1 MRVLVLSTAPP
12 DRTDPSREIVEFD
25 LSAAARGVAAVIP
38 GAIAAETDGAPAEVV
53 ALLEQHRPDI
63 VYNLCEAP
71 FGRPDLEAH
80 IAALF
85 EWAGVRFTGSRSET
99 LALCRRK
106 DRTAAV
112 LAAAGVAAPR
122 RDGFPCIVK
131 PADEDGSA
139 FIDRE
144 SICAN
149 AGAVARARARISGR
163 VVVERFL
170 PGREFS
176 VALWGRNG
184 PEHVSIGETCFRGDL
199 RLITYAAKWDRGSRD
214 DCESPLCY
222 DSPLDA
228 ALRDA
233 IVGAASGAWRAVE
246 ARGYLSVDVR
256 LDDEGIPHVI
266 DVNPN
271 PDCTPSHGMHR
282 AVSEAGWTWERF
294 VHAQLEWA

>member
-25 LSAAARGVAAVIP
+25 LSSAARGVAAVIP
-38 GAIAAETDGAPAEVV
+38 GALTAETEGAPGEIL
-53 ALLEQHRPDI
+53 ALVERHRPDI

-85 EWAGVRFTGSRSET
+85 EWVGVRFTGSRSET

-106 DRTAAV
+106 DHTAAV
-112 LAAAGVAAPR
+112 LAAAGVPVPP

-144 SICAN
+144 SICDHAE
-149 AGAVARARARISGR
+149 AVARARARISGR

-176 VALWGRNG
+176 VALWGRNE
-184 PEHVSIGETCFRGDL
+184 PDYVSMGETCFRGEL
-199 RLITYAAKWDRGSRD
+199 RLITYAAKWDSDSRD
-214 DCESPLCY
+214 DCESPMCY
-222 DSPLDA
+222 DVALDTPRREAVVA
-228 ALRDA
+228 AAR
-233 IVGAASGAWRAVE
+233 GAWQAVE

-256 LDDEGIPHVI
+256 LDCEGIPHVI

-271 PDCTPSHGMHR
+271 PDCTPSQGMHR
-282 AVSEAGWTWERF
+282 AVCAAGWTWARF